1 MSYLN
6 RDAENRS
13 ERLPIPAQKHLALVA
28 HDSRKADLLDW
39 VDFNRNQLNMH
50 KLYGTG
56 TTGGLI
62 ADKLNMDIHRFKSG
76 PLGGDQQIGGA
87 IADGLINTMI
97 FFWDPLEPQSHD
109 VDVKALQRIAVLYN
123 IPIATN
129 RTTADFLISSNLFN
143 DPYERFMVD
152 YGKRLAK
159 MMEGYISNPSEMTKD
174 Q

>member
-1 MSYLN
+1 MAKTSSSTN
-6 RDAENRS
+6 SRTD
-13 ERLPIPAQKHLALVA
+13 RLPIARTKHIALIA

-39 VDFNRNQLNMH
+39 VDFNRDLLTKH

-62 ADKLNMDIHRFKSG
+62 ADRLNMEVHRFKSG

-87 IADGLINTMI
+87 IADGQINMMI

-109 VDVKALQRIAVLYN
+109 VDVKALLRIAVLYN

-129 RTTADFLISSNLFN
+129 RSTADFLISSPLIGK
-143 DPYERFMVD
+143 PYDRFMVD
-152 YGKRLAK
+152 YGKRLSK
-159 MMEGYISNPSEMTKD
+159 MMEGFIADPDAIKKK
-174 Q
+174 

>member
-1 MSYLN
+1 MSHLKKQ
-6 RDAENRS
+6 EQKSS
-13 ERLPIPAQKHLALVA
+13 ERLPISARKHIALIA

-39 VDFNRNQLNMH
+39 VDFNREKLTQH

-62 ADKLNMDIHRFKSG
+62 ADKLGLDIHRFKSG

-87 IADGLINTMI
+87 IADGQINMMI

-129 RTTADFLISSNLFN
+129 RSSADFLISSDLFN
-143 DPYERFMVD
+143 EPYDRYMVD

-159 MMEGYISNPSEMTKD
+159 MMEGFIGNPGEVTKED
-174 Q
+174 

>member
-1 MSYLN
+1 MSYLKK
-6 RDAENRS
+6 DTESRS
-13 ERLPIPAQKHLALVA
+13 DRLPIPVQKHIALIA

-39 VDFNRNQLNMH
+39 VDFNRDQLTNH

-62 ADKLNMDIHRFKSG
+62 AEKLGLSIHRFKSG

-87 IADGLINTMI
+87 IADGQINMMI

-129 RTTADFLISSNLFN
+129 RSTADFLISSELF
-143 DPYERFMVD
+143 DKPYDRFMVD

-159 MMEGYISNPSEMTKD
+159 MMEGYIGNPGEVTKED
-174 Q
+174 